1 MPLDISKALRSPGE
15 SFSFIHEEV
24 LPPQDIVGETVTF
37 DNPVLME
44 GEFCL
49 VEGKL
54 RLNGRLS
61 TIAHAPCANCL
72 NPAKYPVLV
81 DFDEMFTQHDKF
93 TQVDDYLDETDRLAY
108 DGPQLEL
115 HQLVLTLAVLEL
127 PIRFLCQED
136 CKGLLT
142 VTRIDDKYAGQKE
155 LPSEHPFSALQQLL
169 TKDQEV

>member
-61 TIAHAPCANCL
+61 TIAHATCANCL